1 MHNNEWK
8 NPKMI
13 ATESTESTEDTEVK
27 MRKEGEEEKVI
38 AAIVSTVTAYL
49 HPKRIFLFGS
59 RVLGRGRRYS
69 DFDVALEGITMS
81 HRRERELKD
90 ALDMRMGIFT
100 LDLIN
105 LDKVDS
111 EFKALILEEGRVIY
125 EQH

>member
-1 MHNNEWK
+1 MK
-8 NPKMI
+8 
-13 ATESTESTEDTEVK
+13 
-27 MRKEGEEEKVI
+27 KEGEEEKVI
-38 AAIVSTVTAYL
+38 GEIVSTITAYL

-69 DFDVALEGITMS
+69 DFDVALEGVTMS

-90 ALDMRMGIFT
+90 ALDIRLGIFT
-100 LDLIN
+100 VDLVN

-111 EFKALILEEGRVIY
+111 EFKALILDEGRVIY

>member
-1 MHNNEWK
+1 MK
-8 NPKMI
+8 
-13 ATESTESTEDTEVK
+13 
-27 MRKEGEEEKVI
+27 KEGEEEKVI
-38 AAIVSTVTAYL
+38 AVIVSTVTAYL

-59 RVLGRGRRYS
+59 RVLGGGRRYS
-69 DFDVALEGITMS
+69 DFDIALEGVTMS

-90 ALDMRMGIFT
+90 ALDIRLGIFT
-100 LDLIN
+100 VDLVN